1 MCTES
6 SSLLF
11 LPLYSRCNV
20 GLKLL
25 KPNFANFY
33 VNMVIMRNGYV
44 NMSSL
49 SHAPN
54 PNCLQPHPGVSWTLK
69 NVKLMFELW
78 PSGSIGQSSRSKPL
92 YSAWYPL
99 AVKNCQDLYPT
110 KASKSPLQGDD
121 VLPFLLDKELNC
133 LQTAVPGTQ
142 GPATGRALNCTKCFS
157 SLFFLWLTAG
167 TGSKLNFF

>member
-1 MCTES
+1 
-6 SSLLF
+6 
-11 LPLYSRCNV
+11 
-20 GLKLL
+20 
-25 KPNFANFY
+25 
-33 VNMVIMRNGYV
+33 MVIMRNGYV

-99 AVKNCQDLYPT
+99 AVKNGQDSYPT
-110 KASKSPLQGDD
+110 KASKSPLRGDD

-133 LQTAVPGTQ
+133 LQTVVPGTQ
-142 GPATGRALNCTKCFS
+142 GPATGRALNCLHKVFLQPLLPVAYSWHRQQTKLLLDSTVFTKIKFMFHS
-157 SLFFLWLTAG
+157 ST
-167 TGSKLNFF
+167 SD